1 MVRIPV
7 FAAAGEPTASVC
19 LSALGSGGHA
29 CIGKR
34 LALMVAMG
42 VVSAIAQQFQ
52 VQLVSDQPIEI
63 DPRSTLRPKGGIQ
76 VMLKARPA

>member
-1 MVRIPV
+1 
-7 FAAAGEPTASVC
+7 
-19 LSALGSGGHA
+19 
-29 CIGKR
+29 
-34 LALMVAMG
+34 MVAMG